1 MAEQFYSNASQSGAD
16 QHTVSVGSIMHW
28 LGSGVSVA
36 LLAGGVY
43 WAVSIASRDVT
54 QIPVV
59 SAQLTPMR
67 EAPENPGGKAT
78 ENQGLHVT
86 QVAAMEN
93 PPVAETIVLAPE
105 AQPLAD
111 EDLPTADRRQMVNAP
126 IASQQNGE
134 TELAVDVNALA
145 DAIVAGQ
152 KPLSDIQPTP
162 VRVEG
167 ANIEQAL
174 RMALAIDETPNGLS
188 PPRTTIR
195 PKLRPTAIQAAVV
208 APSAPQIAPGSALVQ
223 FGAYDSHAVAE
234 QEWSRIS
241 TKLAS
246 FLGNQTHVIQKAE
259 SGGRTFYRLRAA
271 GFSDIAEARRFCSA
285 VSERAEC
292 YPVIAK

>member
-1 MAEQFYSNASQSGAD
+1 MAEQFYSNASQGGAD
-16 QHTVSVGSIMHW
+16 KHSLSVGSIIHW
-28 LGSGVSVA
+28 LGTGVSVA

-43 WAVSIASRDVT
+43 WAFSIASRDVT

-59 SAQLTPMR
+59 SAQITPMR

-78 ENQGLHVT
+78 ENQGLNVT

-93 PPVAETIVLAPE
+93 PPVAETIVLAPA
-105 AQPLAD
+105 AQPLSD
-111 EDLPTADRRQMVNAP
+111 EDLPAAERLQMTNSAMT
-126 IASQQNGE
+126 QEGE

-145 DAIVAGQ
+145 DAIIAGE
-152 KPLSDIQPTP
+152 KPLSDIQPMP

-174 RMALAIDETPNGLS
+174 RMALAVDETPSGLS

-195 PKLRPTAIQAAVV
+195 PKLRPTATQAAVRV
-208 APSAPQIAPGSALVQ
+208 PADPTIAAGSALVQ
-223 FGAYDSHAVAE
+223 FGAYDSQAVAE
-234 QEWSRIS
+234 QEWTRIS
-241 TKLAS
+241 AKLAS
-246 FLGNQTHVIQKAE
+246 FLGAQTRVIQKAE

-285 VSERAEC
+285 VSEKAEC